1 MERGSCWRF
10 FVEMVFCRHYD
21 ALRNFLMEWKV
32 TSRKYKI
39 MFGQKQPIIS
49 QRQLESKGGKYMG
62 KGIKK
67 GIESPLKAIGV
78 SSSMSAQAAQTAYNN
93 MVNHGA
99 GQRGGS
105 QAPQGVIRGG
115 STNTTFSAGAEGGIP
130 GSGVVGKYSVKGNM
144 ESRSIRQKS
153 SLKLGSENPRVFVR
167 AARERDFGNGVRM
180 QGEVELEYRN
190 NKPNATIK
198 GGMKIDFP

>member
-1 MERGSCWRF
+1 M
-10 FVEMVFCRHYD
+10 
-21 ALRNFLMEWKV
+21 
-32 TSRKYKI
+32 
-39 MFGQKQPIIS
+39 
-49 QRQLESKGGKYMG
+49 
-62 KGIKK
+62 
-67 GIESPLKAIGV
+67 KAIGV